1 MQTYM
6 THKKLGGML
15 VYLDDI
21 PKRISEGWVEGEL
34 PIQPV
39 EEVETPEDAYEKK
52 FGKKPHHRMSLDTI
66 IAALEE

>member
-34 PIQPV
+34 PSQPV